1 MPNSAP
7 QSTALLT
14 GTMGNPTTAPVAS
27 PSSLDGIVH
36 VLTCGSVDDGKSTL
50 IGRLLWESS
59 ELPDDQR
66 EMVHR
71 AARSAGTPD
80 RLDYALLLDGLIA
93 EREQGI
99 TIDIAWRYVDAD
111 RHRLVIID
119 SPGHEQYTRNMA
131 SGASH
136 ADVALMLVDARHGL
150 KRQTRR
156 HAAILSLMGVPRL
169 VLAVN
174 KMDLVDWNEQTYAT
188 IARDFADLV
197 GNLDFAD
204 WAAIPL
210 SARNGDNIAQ
220 SSPNIPWYYGPTL
233 VAHLETIPSRLA
245 DTELPFRMP
254 VQTVLRDQQDFRG
267 LAGTIAA
274 GVARIGD
281 AIRDSRTGRQA
292 RIARIATMDGD
303 LPEAPAGKA
312 VALVLDRDLDVARGS
327 VLCDPSL
334 VPTDALMIEA
344 NLVWLADQP
353 LESHRGLLLRTATDI
368 VPISTIDITSRLDL
382 DNFGFRPEASCEA
395 NDVVAATITLSRP
408 VAIDP
413 FRTQRETG
421 AFVLVDPIT
430 GNTLAAGVVDKARSQ
445 QQTDPNR
452 PIVITRAMLAAGVC
466 AGLASTDPE
475 FTQRAE
481 AVRRLLE
488 HAGVSAELNLEA
500 D

>member
-1 MPNSAP
+1 MQKRATSSTAAVPGAAEHLETGPSAP
-7 QSTALLT
+7 Q
-14 GTMGNPTTAPVAS
+14 P
-27 PSSLDGIVH
+27 SLDGIVH

-50 IGRLLWESS
+50 IGHLLWESS

-66 EMVHR
+66 EMVRR
-71 AARSAGTPD
+71 AAKAAGTPD
-80 RLDYALLLDGLIA
+80 HLDYALLLDGLIA

-99 TIDIAWRYVDAD
+99 TIDIAWRYVDAGQ
-111 RHRLVIID
+111 HRLVIID

-174 KMDLVDWNEQTYAT
+174 KMDLVGWNEQTHAA
-188 IARDFADLV
+188 IARDFAELV
-197 GNLDFAD
+197 ANLGFAD
-204 WAAIPL
+204 WAAIPV

-220 SSPNIPWYYGPTL
+220 TSANMPWYDGPSL

-245 DTELPFRMP
+245 ATALPFRMP
-254 VQTVLRDQQDFRG
+254 IQSVLRDQQDFRG
-267 LAGTIAA
+267 LAGTVTA

-281 AIRDSRTGRQA
+281 VVRDSRTGRQA

-303 LPEAPAGKA
+303 LREAPAGKA
-312 VALVLDRDLDVARGS
+312 VALVLDSDLDIARGS

-334 VPTDALMIEA
+334 VPTDALTIEA
-344 NLVWLADQP
+344 SLVWLADQP
-353 LESHRGLLLRTATDI
+353 LDSNRGLLLRTATDV
-368 VPISTIDITSRLDL
+368 VPISTIEITSRLDL
-382 DNFGFRPEASCEA
+382 DNFGFRPAASCEA
-395 NDVVAATITLSRP
+395 NDVVAATILLSRP
-408 VAIDP
+408 IAIDP

-452 PIVITRAMLAAGVC
+452 PIVITQAMLAAGVC
-466 AGLASTDPE
+466 AGLASHDPE
-475 FTQRAE
+475 FPRRAE

-488 HAGVSAELNLEA
+488 QAGVNAKLDLEA